1 MTSIA
6 NGSRIEVTRKPDR
19 ISRIRNDLTSL
30 EKALGKCVTMWVQ
43 YYMSYCLVG
52 WIMIHSFVEVLCH
65 F

>member
-19 ISRIRNDLTSL
+19 MSRIRNDLTSL
-30 EKALGKCVTMWVQ
+30 EKSRKHLGSTWVTMWVQ

-52 WIMIHSFVEVLCH
+52 WLDNDPLIR
-65 F
+65 